1 MKRMNELLVGTIL
14 VLLICALFLAPAW
27 NYWHG
32 RWLRSIAGNTVA
44 TDEELASPEQKR
56 LGKRMSAV
64 MLVCTASLL
73 LLLGSTYVRE
83 LGGFDF
89 VGVAIF
95 MAIAGI
101 VGSCAWVCLATW
113 RDNRAIQK
121 RSQQDGEPL
130 SEDAKLDR
138 RAGIVLAVILGIYL
152 IISFVVAP
160 LAKG

>member
-1 MKRMNELLVGTIL
+1 MNELLVGTIL
-14 VLLICALFLAPAW
+14 VLLICALLSALAW

-32 RWLRSIAGNTVA
+32 RWLRSIAGKTMD

-64 MLVCTASLL
+64 MLVCTAALL

-89 VGVAIF
+89 VGIAIF
-95 MAIAGI
+95 AAIGGI
-101 VGSCAWVCLATW
+101 VGSCAWACLATG
-113 RDNRAIQK
+113 RDNRAIRK
-121 RSQQDGEPL
+121 RSQQDSEPL

-138 RAGIVLAVILGIYL
+138 RAGIVLAIILGIYL
-152 IISFVVAP
+152 VVSFVVAP

>member
-1 MKRMNELLVGTIL
+1 
-14 VLLICALFLAPAW
+14 
-27 NYWHG
+27 
-32 RWLRSIAGNTVA
+32 
-44 TDEELASPEQKR
+44 
-56 LGKRMSAV
+56 

-83 LGGFDF
+83 LGGFGF

>member
-1 MKRMNELLVGTIL
+1 MNELLVGTIL

>member
-1 MKRMNELLVGTIL
+1 MNELLVGTIL

-89 VGVAIF
+89 VGVAIS

>member
-1 MKRMNELLVGTIL
+1 MNELLVGTIL
-14 VLLICALFLAPAW
+14 VLLICALFLALAW

-83 LGGFDF
+83 LGGFGF

>member
-1 MKRMNELLVGTIL
+1 MNELLVGTIL
-14 VLLICALFLAPAW
+14 VLLICALFLALAW

>member
-1 MKRMNELLVGTIL
+1 MSELLVGTIL
-14 VLLICALFLAPAW
+14 VLLICALFLALAW

-44 TDEELASPEQKR
+44 TDEALASPEQKR
-56 LGKRMSAV
+56 LGKRTSAV
-64 MLVCTASLL
+64 MLVCTTSLL

-152 IISFVVAP
+152 IISFMVAP

>member
-1 MKRMNELLVGTIL
+1 MSELLVGTIL
-14 VLLICALFLAPAW
+14 VLLICALFLALAW

-56 LGKRMSAV
+56 LGKRTSAV
-64 MLVCTASLL
+64 MLVCTTSLL

-152 IISFVVAP
+152 IISFMVAP

>member
-1 MKRMNELLVGTIL
+1 MSELMVGTIL
-14 VLLICALFLAPAW
+14 VLLICALFLALAW
-27 NYWHG
+27 NYRHG

-44 TDEELASPEQKR
+44 TDEELASPGQKR

-64 MLVCTASLL
+64 MLVCTAALL
-73 LLLGSTYVRE
+73 LLVGSTYVRE

-89 VGVAIF
+89 VGIAIF
-95 MAIAGI
+95 AAIGGI
-101 VGSCAWVCLATW
+101 VGSCAWACLATW
-113 RDNRAIQK
+113 RDNRAIRK
-121 RSQQDGEPL
+121 RSQQDSEPL

-152 IISFVVAP
+152 VVSFVVAP